1 RTAPARHSRAQNDRR
16 IDNYGIKAFFPPPH
30 YFKFCEIL
38 RFAIVCIKRTNGPF
52 LIFVSFKNVFLPS
65 DGANGTDVNQA
76 LHTMANTP
84 VYNITR
90 ANNVDFIQFFFVAW
104 AERNQRGAMDYPV
117 RVLKGIKCGL
127 HIEDIDILPCYM
139 FCNVL
144 EE

>member
-1 RTAPARHSRAQNDRR
+1 
-16 IDNYGIKAFFPPPH
+16 
-30 YFKFCEIL
+30 
-38 RFAIVCIKRTNGPF
+38 
-52 LIFVSFKNVFLPS
+52 
-65 DGANGTDVNQA
+65 
-76 LHTMANTP
+76 MANTT

-90 ANNVDFIQFFFVAW
+90 ANNVDFIQLFFVAW

-144 EE
+144 EKRDIAVFPFQGYKGLLRLQQLTNHKAAQKPVGTGYHDHGYKLLLSNPKVRAFSKERDRRA